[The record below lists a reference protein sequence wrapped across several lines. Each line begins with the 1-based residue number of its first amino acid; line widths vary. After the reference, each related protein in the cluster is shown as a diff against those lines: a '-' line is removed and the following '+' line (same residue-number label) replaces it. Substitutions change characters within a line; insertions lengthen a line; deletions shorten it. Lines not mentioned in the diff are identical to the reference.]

1 MPQLTKTTQGDNIVI
16 HSALT
21 ENSVEDLIVRS
32 KGIREADGAKT
43 GKDITPPLRTAC

>member
-21 ENSVEDLIVRS
+21 ENAVEDLIVRS
-32 KGIREADGAKT
+32 KSIREADGAKT